1 LKAVP
6 YSVTCAVLG
15 LTFSLSYSQTPA
27 QSADDFFRAIRAGD
41 SEGLSRLATISVDV
55 KDRLD
60 TTPLH
65 YAALYGNLES
75 VRILLDRGASVNARN
90 KSDATPL
97 IYAAYNFEKTR
108 LLVAKGADVNV
119 HSSRGM
125 TPLKVAASVHGN
137 IATLRYLLEKGADL
151 KQIDESGADALQIAA
166 LKGDAAMVRLL
177 LDKGADARTADKG
190 GYTALLNAFT
200 VVDPERVRMLLDAG
214 ADVNAA
220 NTNSGEVKNGPIDLV
235 HLNAVFL
242 AAPDQDPSVVK
253 ALLVRGAHADE
264 RDHRKLTPLSA
275 AVSTDDPKLE
285 TIRQLIAAHAD
296 VNARDGNGESV
307 LDWALKYRNPEVLTI
322 LKDAGAKPAMP
333 FEAPKPPANFA
344 VTAKDAVAKSTAL
357 LVKSGQTFFAE
368 GGGCVGCHHQPIDAR
383 VFAALR
389 EAHQNPD
396 AKLRQIF
403 LDGMTARRPGQLSG
417 LPQMTASGGDY
428 DELLA
433 QGLAMVEL
441 GEPASP
447 ATDAVVHYL
456 AARQELS
463 GAWYQA
469 GGPRPPLESSS
480 VTRTAYAVRIL
491 ATYGWPAR
499 RAELKAQI
507 ARARTFLATSKPVN
521 SFEQADRIMGLKAAG
536 VPDTDLAAS
545 AAALIKLQRADGG
558 WAQTPYLDSD
568 AFATGTVL
576 ATLYRCGLIKSSD
589 PAYVKGVAFLLKT
602 QFPDG
607 SWYVRGRTPKLQ
619 PYFQSAFPYDH
630 DQWISYTA
638 TGMAVMALAPALQ

>member
-1 LKAVP
+1 MKTALC
-6 YSVTCAVLG
+6 TVLG
-15 LTFSLSYSQTPA
+15 LTCGLSYA
-27 QSADDFFRAIRAGD
+27 QSADDFFRVIHAGD
-41 SEGLSRLATISVDV
+41 SESLRRLAATSVNV

-65 YAALYGNLES
+65 YAALYGDLES
-75 VRILLDRGASVNARN
+75 VRILVDRGANLDARN

-108 LLVAKGADVNV
+108 LLVEKGADVNA

-137 IATLRYLLEKGADL
+137 IATLRYLLDKGADV

-166 LKGDAAMVRLL
+166 LKGDADMVRLL
-177 LDKGADARTADKG
+177 LEKGADARTADKG

-200 VVDPERVRMLLDAG
+200 VVDPERVRLLLDAG

-235 HLNAVFL
+235 HMNAVFL
-242 AAPDQDPSVVK
+242 AAPDADPSVVK
-253 ALLVRGAHADE
+253 ALLIRGARADE
-264 RDHRKLTPLSA
+264 RDHRKLTPLA
-275 AVSTDDPKLE
+275 VAVSNDAPKLD

-296 VNARDGNGESV
+296 VNAKDSNGESV
-307 LDWALKYRNPEVLTI
+307 FDWAMKYRNPEVLAI
-322 LKDAGAKPAMP
+322 LKDAGAKPAKP
-333 FEAPKPPANFA
+333 FEAPKPPANSA
-344 VTAKDAVAKSTAL
+344 VTIKDAVAKSSNL

-383 VFAALR
+383 VYAALR
-389 EAHQNPD
+389 DAHQNPD
-396 AKLRQIF
+396 SKLRQLF

-428 DELLA
+428 DEQLS
-433 QGLAMVEL
+433 QGVAMADL

-480 VTRTAYAVRIL
+480 VTRTAYATRII
-491 ATYGWPAR
+491 ATYSWPAR
-499 RAELKAQI
+499 RAEFDERI
-507 ARARTFLATSKPVN
+507 ARARAFLLAAKPVN

-536 VPDTDLAAS
+536 VADTDLAAS
-545 AAALIKLQRADGG
+545 AAALVKLQHADGG

-589 PAYVKGVAFLLKT
+589 PAYTKGVAFLLKT

-619 PYFQSAFPYDH
+619 PFFQSAFPYDH
-630 DQWISYTA
+630 DQWISNTA
-638 TGMAVMALAPALQ
+638 TGLAVMALAPALQ